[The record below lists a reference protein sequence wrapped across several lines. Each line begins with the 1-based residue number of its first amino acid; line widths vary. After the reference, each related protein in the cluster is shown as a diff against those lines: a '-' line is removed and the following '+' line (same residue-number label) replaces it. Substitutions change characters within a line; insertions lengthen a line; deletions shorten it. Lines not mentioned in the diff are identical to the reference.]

1 MGMKSTTFR
10 VLTFSGL
17 KKVCSKKGWDLEP
30 LVRIPKGQGRP
41 DCSPKGGRT
50 PAPAQT
56 GLGRSICGGKKRA
69 LGGSFAF
76 PAKVGSGHRATP
88 LGSGKFL

>member
-1 MGMKSTTFR
+1 MYTCGGFM
-10 VLTFSGL
+10 
-17 KKVCSKKGWDLEP
+17 EP
-30 LVRIPKGQGRP
+30 LVRIPKGQSRP

-88 LGSGKFL
+88 LGSRKFL